1 MLAWTLAGMLAETVA
16 TPAGFTWG
24 KVLENLL
31 TWGLISLITAG
42 VTILFLKWQMADLL
56 KRTDTLEKRH
66 VQHTAGI
73 NSLQLAAKDCKRECE
88 RDFVNKAEYCRMV
101 GTQDRFESEL
111 SHRID
116 EFRSSMDKKL
126 ESVHG
131 RITDCA
137 TQIARIQGEA
147 SGKENLQ

>member
-1 MLAWTLAGMLAETVA
+1 MIPESLPYPL
-16 TPAGFTWG
+16 PYIKGFG
-24 KVLENLL
+24 SRL
-31 TWGLISLITAG
+31 TAVIP
-42 VTILFLKWQMADLL
+42 
-56 KRTDTLEKRH
+56 RP
-66 VQHTAGI
+66 
-73 NSLQLAAKDCKRECE
+73 LQLAAKDCKRECE